1 MPSVFPVRGQPDE
14 DREYRHPRIKAEKR
28 DPLRVRREVLDVP
41 VLARPRPPI
50 PRVPA
55 SGEDEWDLLPPLEEI
70 VEGVDMF
77 TRHYFQLGF
86 IHKQAFPAQ
95 LRASHRSVSVFFLL
109 SLLSVSARLTPSL
122 VARYGSAVAAANNF
136 MEKASSLGLSELYKE
151 PNLVR
156 CQAFYLLSIAQQGS
170 GEKHRSSVGFC
181 PLVTAVGNAN
191 FGQINMGIAV
201 RIASLMQLHREE
213 TYTLTAQTRSIIIEA
228 ESARR
233 TLWMLHSQDNLHSGP
248 RSPVSLSA
256 SDITTLL
263 PCNEQDFLNAV
274 VPKSRAAL
282 EGTPP
287 AISNPQLVRLGD
299 KSLFATLIQTHY
311 YWGMISRRA
320 ISQDKSPRPWE
331 PTSEYAKMERRL
343 AEWEADL
350 PAEHRWSKVLFS
362 GHKCEGQDLV
372 CPAVGPDLLPTWH
385 MY

>member
-1 MPSVFPVRGQPDE
+1 MPSIFPVRGQPDE

-41 VLARPRPPI
+41 VFARPRLPI
-50 PRVPA
+50 PRVPP
-55 SGEDEWDLLPPLEEI
+55 SGNDEWDLLPPLEEI
-70 VEGVDMF
+70 VEGVNMF

-122 VARYGSAVAAANNF
+122 VKRYGSAVAAADNF
-136 MEKASSLGLSELYKE
+136 MEKASSLALSELYRE

-170 GEKHRSSVGFC
+170 GEKHRSS
-181 PLVTAVGNAN
+181 
-191 FGQINMGIAV
+191 INMGIAV

-287 AISNPQLVRLGD
+287 AISNPELVRLKD

-331 PTSEYAKMERRL
+331 STSEYAHMERRL
-343 AEWEADL
+343 AEWEANL
-350 PAEHRWSKVLFS
+350 PADHRWSKVLFN

-372 CPAVGPDLLPTWH
+372 CPPAGPRFAASMAHVLTVDV
-385 MY
+385 